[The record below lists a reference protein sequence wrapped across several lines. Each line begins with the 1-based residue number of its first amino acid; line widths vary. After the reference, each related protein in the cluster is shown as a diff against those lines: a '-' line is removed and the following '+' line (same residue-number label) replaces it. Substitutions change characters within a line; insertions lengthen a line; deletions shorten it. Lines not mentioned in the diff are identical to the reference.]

1 MTISDSSDSVVKFS
15 TTKQGVGQNTRC
27 VRLEVSGGGSNGNG
41 DWLLDECSLQSS
53 DVGWGHLGVGGS
65 SNVGS
70 LVGNIGA
77 GGVSGGVWPVVFV
90 VGTVRF
96 VVVEGVTLPATIAAE
111 AGLDARDKLLLR
123 ELGHGLGALVVGDV
137 VGRLEARD

>member
-1 MTISDSSDSVVKFS
+1 M
-15 TTKQGVGQNTRC
+15 
-27 VRLEVSGGGSNGNG
+27 
-41 DWLLDECSLQSS
+41 DECSLQSS

-111 AGLDARDKLLLR
+111 ARLDAGDKLLLG
-123 ELGHGLGALVVGDV
+123 ELSDSLGALVLGDV
-137 VGRLEARD
+137 VGRLEAGD